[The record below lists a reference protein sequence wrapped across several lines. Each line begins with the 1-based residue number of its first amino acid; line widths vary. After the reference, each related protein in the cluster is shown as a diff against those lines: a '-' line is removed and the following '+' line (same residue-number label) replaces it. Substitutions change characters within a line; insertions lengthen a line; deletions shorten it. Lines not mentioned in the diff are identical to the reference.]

1 MLIHEYTKV
10 FRCVSQR
17 KCDQYWPLESQDEY
31 GGFLVT
37 VKSSKV
43 LAHYTERT
51 FTLRNTKVQ
60 KVTQFTSHLL
70 LIHHE

>member
-17 KCDQYWPLESQDEY
+17 KCDQYWPLESQEEY

-43 LAHYTERT
+43 LAHYTQRT
-51 FTLRNTKVQ
+51 FTLRNTKVK
-60 KVTQFTSHLL
+60 KVRGHTIYITFTSH
-70 LIHHE
+70 